1 MIELA
6 LHDLKNASD
15 ATKAGGVQRLSSNI
29 HDIALARLVIVGF
42 HTLVEH
48 GKLFIVSLGNGFT
61 HCDEGNIGFLEML
74 GFDEP
79 GLIGDEF
86 LDNLEA
92 HDVFLLDWDFLI

>member
-1 MIELA
+1 
-6 LHDLKNASD
+6 
-15 ATKAGGVQRLSSNI
+15 
-29 HDIALARLVIVGF
+29 
-42 HTLVEH
+42 
-48 GKLFIVSLGNGFT
+48 
-61 HCDEGNIGFLEML
+61 ML